1 MTVEKYPPN
10 VEVNDCVILFDG
22 VCKLCNAW
30 SQFIIKYDDQ
40 KRFKLC
46 SVQSLEGQQILEY
59 FNMPTDNFDTMLYVE
74 GNRSFDK
81 SDAFLTVVNKLGFP
95 WRILYVFKIIPTGI
109 RNWLYDRIALNRY
122 SLFGKYD
129 SCLIPTKEND
139 DRFLKKKLD

>member
-129 SCLIPTKEND
+129 SCIIPTKEND
-139 DRFLKKKLD
+139 DRFLKSKA

>member
-1 MTVEKYPPN
+1 MTSEKYPPN
-10 VEVNDCVILFDG
+10 VKVNDCVILFDG

-30 SQFIIKYDDQ
+30 SQFIIKYDNY

-46 SVQSLEGQQILEY
+46 SVQSPEGQQILEY

-129 SCLIPTKEND
+129 SCLIPTKDND
-139 DRFLKKKLD
+139 DRFLKTKLD

>member
-1 MTVEKYPPN
+1 MTLEKYPPN

-30 SQFIIKYDDQ
+30 SQFIIKYDNH

-46 SVQSLEGQQILEY
+46 SVQSPEGQKILEY

-81 SDAFLTVVNKLGFP
+81 SDAFLTIVNKLGFP

-109 RNWLYDRIALNRY
+109 RNWLYDRIAINRY

-139 DRFLKKKLD
+139 DRFLKTKLN

>member
-1 MTVEKYPPN
+1 MTVENYPPN

-30 SQFIIKYDDQ
+30 CRFIIKYDNQ

-46 SVQSLEGQQILEY
+46 SVQSPEGQKILEY
-59 FNMPTDNFDTMLYVE
+59 FNMPTDHFDTMLYVE
-74 GNRSFDK
+74 GKLSFDK
-81 SDAFLTVVNKLGFP
+81 SDAFLNIVNRLGYP
-95 WRILYVFKIIPTGI
+95 WRILLVFKIIPKGI

-139 DRFLKKKLD
+139 DRFLKNKV